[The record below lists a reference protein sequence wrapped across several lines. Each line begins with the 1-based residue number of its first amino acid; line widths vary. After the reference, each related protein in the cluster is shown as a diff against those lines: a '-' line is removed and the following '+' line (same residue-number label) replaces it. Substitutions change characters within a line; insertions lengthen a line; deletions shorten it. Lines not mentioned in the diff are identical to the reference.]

1 MSTSYEHMA
10 ETRRGILPICFFVL
24 STDQTV
30 IAEMPELMTALQE
43 FSEEV
48 QVINFSHNEP
58 HTLANKQIKAHIH

>member
-1 MSTSYEHMA
+1 MVKM
-10 ETRRGILPICFFVL
+10 ILIFF

-48 QVINFSHNEP
+48 QVKNFH
-58 HTLANKQIKAHIH
+58 

>member
-1 MSTSYEHMA
+1 MSTWLKHVGEFCLYV
-10 ETRRGILPICFFVL
+10 FFVL